1 MSVHPS
7 QDEQRYDVVVIG
19 GGAAGLSGALT
30 LGRARRSVL
39 VIDAGEPRNAPA
51 DGVHNYLGRE
61 GTPPGELLATGR
73 GEVRR
78 YGGEI
83 VTGRVATAERDGDGF
98 RVVLDDGG
106 EVRAARL
113 LVTTGLVDELPEV
126 PGLAA
131 LWGSDVLHCPYC
143 HGWEV
148 RDQAVGVLGTGP
160 AAVHQALMWRQ
171 WTKSVTLFLHTAPE
185 PGDEEYEQLAARGI
199 SVVDGTVSA
208 LESENGRLARARL
221 ERGTLVPVH
230 ALVVAPR
237 FTARAGFLGS
247 LGLEASAQEMNGMVI
262 GTRVP
267 ADPTGRTAVPGVWA
281 AGNVTELTEQVIGS
295 AAAGLRAAAAINADL
310 MAEETR
316 DAVEARRADFSD
328 VSDVSGF
335 SDFSPEAE
343 RRVSERVLGS
353 RRHGL

>member
-208 LESENGRLARARL
+208 LESENGRLAGARL